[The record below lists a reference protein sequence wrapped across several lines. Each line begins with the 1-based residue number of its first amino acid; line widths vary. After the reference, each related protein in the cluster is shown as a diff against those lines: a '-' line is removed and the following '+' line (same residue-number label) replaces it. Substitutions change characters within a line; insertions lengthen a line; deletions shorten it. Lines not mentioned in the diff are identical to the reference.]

1 MKRWLDLSTLTS
13 TEETE
18 EKPDLQF
25 AADVSRDLDKVVYFI
40 PHTIIMPERGRE
52 QCSGMRIIWG

>member
-13 TEETE
+13 T
-18 EKPDLQF
+18 KKNDLQF

-40 PHTIIMPERGRE
+40 PHTIIIAERGRE